1 MYSAQY
7 VLNTQGVIFVPKQ
20 QQVLIQD
27 EMSETI
33 IEVAEMLATKKG
45 AHTVTVSKILNEL
58 EITNR
63 VFYNRFHNIGEVLE
77 IIYKKA
83 VYQMHESIKSE
94 FDIEKDFF
102 EYVMDVTVKVLINTY
117 DIKKQFSHYAF
128 EHDSLTQS
136 NYVWWTTEI
145 KKLVEFGKIKNLVR
159 NDVDPDML
167 SYSIW
172 CFCRGFNADAVGRN
186 LSKEEAVKRFR
197 EGFGY
202 MLNGLKK

>member
-1 MYSAQY
+1 M
-7 VLNTQGVIFVPKQ
+7 PKQ

>member
-1 MYSAQY
+1 MA
-7 VLNTQGVIFVPKQ
+7 KQ
-20 QQVLIQD
+20 QKELISD
-27 EMSETI
+27 EMSEAI
-33 IEVAEMLATKKG
+33 IEAAELMATKNG

-63 VFYNRFHNIGEVLE
+63 VFYNRFHNINEVLE

-94 FDIEKDFF
+94 FDIEKNFF
-102 EYVMDVTVKVLINTY
+102 EYVMDVTVKVLVNTY

-145 KKLVEFGKIKNLVR
+145 KKLVEFGKAENLVR
-159 NDVDPDML
+159 SDVDPDMI

-172 CFCRGFNADAVGRN
+172 CYCRGFNADAVGRN
-186 LSKEEAVKRFR
+186 LSKEEAVKRFKT
-197 EGFGY
+197 GFGY